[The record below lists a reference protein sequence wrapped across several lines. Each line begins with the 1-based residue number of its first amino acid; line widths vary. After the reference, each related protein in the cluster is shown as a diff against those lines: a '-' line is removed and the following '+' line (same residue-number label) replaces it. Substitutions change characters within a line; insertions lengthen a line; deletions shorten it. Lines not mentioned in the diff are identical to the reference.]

1 MKYIL
6 IGLGGFLGANCRY
19 LVGGWAAERFGSTFP
34 YGTLLVNVTG
44 SFLIGLFLAITAER
58 LVVAP
63 NLRLLFAVGFLGAY
77 TTFSTFSFESLALL
91 EARAYT
97 AATANVLGNLLLA
110 GLAVTL
116 GVVFG
121 RAL

>member
-1 MKYIL
+1 
-6 IGLGGFLGANCRY
+6 
-19 LVGGWAAERFGSTFP
+19 

-44 SFLIGLFLAITAER
+44 SFLIGLFLTITAER

-91 EARAYT
+91 EARAYA

-110 GLAVTL
+110 VLAVTL
-116 GVVFG
+116 GVVLG